1 MKLYTCQSADGNSFV
16 AVSFSDSLYD
26 LAQFGVHVPDMQ
38 ALIDNFT
45 EIRPLLVPNDNLT
58 PLDASALR
66 LCAPI
71 PYPRQDIIC
80 LGINYTAHAEE
91 ADRFD
96 SDAFVG

>member
-45 EIRPLLVPNDNLT
+45 EIRPLLVPNDSLT
-58 PLDASALR
+58 PLDASVLQ

-71 PYPRQDIIC
+71 PLSLIHISEPTRPY
-80 LGINYTAHAEE
+80 
-91 ADRFD
+91 
-96 SDAFVG
+96 